1 MFGTR
6 KQLNELPIPA
16 EAQTDENSR
25 ELIRA
30 WAAHKGLH
38 CTLSE
43 NNWGDNERTAWGM
56 LLADTVRHIA
66 NVIHEQK
73 GWNKAETV
81 REIRRVFD
89 ESLEKDATDNQI
101 ASD

>member
-43 NNWGDNERTAWGM
+43 NNWGR
-56 LLADTVRHIA
+56 
-66 NVIHEQK
+66 Q
-73 GWNKAETV
+73 
-81 REIRRVFD
+81 
-89 ESLEKDATDNQI
+89 
-101 ASD
+101 

>member
-1 MFGTR
+1 
-6 KQLNELPIPA
+6 
-16 EAQTDENSR
+16 
-25 ELIRA
+25 
-30 WAAHKGLH
+30 
-38 CTLSE
+38 
-43 NNWGDNERTAWGM
+43 M

-89 ESLEKDATDNQI
+89 ESLEKDATDKQI

>member
-6 KQLNELPIPA
+6 KQLNELPVPP
-16 EAQTDENSR
+16 EAQTDDNSR

-38 CTLSE
+38 CSLSE

-56 LLADTVRHIA
+56 LLADTVRYIA
-66 NVIHEQK
+66 HVIHEQK

-89 ESLEKDATDNQI
+89 ESLEKDASDTQI

>member
-30 WAAHKGLH
+30 WAAHKGFALYPQRKQ
-38 CTLSE
+38 L
-43 NNWGDNERTAWGM
+43 GR
-56 LLADTVRHIA
+56 
-66 NVIHEQK
+66 Q
-73 GWNKAETV
+73 
-81 REIRRVFD
+81 
-89 ESLEKDATDNQI
+89 
-101 ASD
+101 